1 MKVCNIN
8 SNWHWSGSLANSME
22 MPAGHAVL
30 FFLPLFYKQ
39 SSMKNIH
46 DCWQVPVCGL
56 CFSQFSPW
64 KPQMVGIRMTMA
76 DIIIQMVL
84 VVADREQ
91 WWWCALLRDDDV
103 SSSCETKMN
112 HLTLC
117 YGWIPALI
125 YLSSFF
131 FFFSFIPAVFPS
143 LARAA
148 TEVANISRT
157 RFVIKMSPGQTWLG
171 NSGWGWVK
179 ETHSGLCST
188 VGLSRSTRLW
198 QDFSGKIPNMGLSSC
213 NTRFLRNSHHVSCH
227 SKYRKIQRESWI
239 CMNRLGLSRI

>member
-1 MKVCNIN
+1 
-8 SNWHWSGSLANSME
+8 
-22 MPAGHAVL
+22 
-30 FFLPLFYKQ
+30 
-39 SSMKNIH
+39 MKNIH

-91 WWWCALLRDDDV
+91 WWWCALLRDDV
-103 SSSCETKMN
+103 SSCETKMN

-125 YLSSFF
+125 YLLFF
-131 FFFSFIPAVFPS
+131 PIIPAVFPS

-157 RFVIKMSPGQTWLG
+157 RFVIKMSLGQTWLG

-179 ETHSGLCST
+179 ETLWPLLNSYCQGLA
-188 VGLSRSTRLW
+188 RSTRLW
-198 QDFSGKIPNMGLSSC
+198 QHFSGKIPNMGLSSC

-227 SKYRKIQRESWI
+227 SKYRKILRESWI
-239 CMNRLGLSRI
+239 CMNRLGWSRI

>member
-157 RFVIKMSPGQTWLG
+157 RFVIKMSPGQTWLE

-188 VGLSRSTRLW
+188 VTVKVWPVAQDCGRTSVGRSQIWVCLRVTLASYATPTMLAVIRNT
-198 QDFSGKIPNMGLSSC
+198 GK
-213 NTRFLRNSHHVSCH
+213 
-227 SKYRKIQRESWI
+227 SKENHEFVWI
-239 CMNRLGLSRI
+239 G

>member
-1 MKVCNIN
+1 MNTDPICVGKGRPLSDRIFQPVGN
-8 SNWHWSGSLANSME
+8 SRRTNLVVHCLFSARRLRWQRCHIRTDSWDLKGKQWFNPLFLLLFAEHLHSNLKYFDIHKNESLQYKFKLTSKWISCSFYGNACWTCR
-22 MPAGHAVL
+22 AF

-131 FFFSFIPAVFPS
+131 SFFFFHHPS
-143 LARAA
+143 
-148 TEVANISRT
+148 S
-157 RFVIKMSPGQTWLG
+157 
-171 NSGWGWVK
+171 
-179 ETHSGLCST
+179 
-188 VGLSRSTRLW
+188 LSL
-198 QDFSGKIPNMGLSSC
+198 FS
-213 NTRFLRNSHHVSCH
+213 
-227 SKYRKIQRESWI
+227 
-239 CMNRLGLSRI
+239 